1 MRIFQQSQD
10 REHLAHV
17 EEQGFVEA
25 CKEQFTERSLAA
37 TNAAKVKTLSA
48 LSYLPNAVS
57 AVTAGFFVLYLL
69 SGYSRTVAV
78 VLGALLLLIV
88 ITVEVGKRAL
98 ITGTAKDRYTIG
110 KVSPLAV
117 AALVVLFGASMA
129 ASYMGGK
136 ALVVETA
143 APPPRPHNAQID
155 SLNTLLQAEL
165 ATIDRLQRTTW
176 KGKVTSDAVKGINA
190 SKRVQSA
197 LVDRIQVLEAQDDA
211 AHGEA
216 LGKHTAKHLNF
227 GYILGVLAALA
238 DLFLL
243 GMLWAKWH
251 LQYQVAAVHAAGT
264 RKGEETGKIGDAALE
279 AIKAATRAAEDAA
292 LAATAATH
300 AAARPRI
307 DTYGHNPPHLNNAP
321 AEAPRI
327 GFTANRQAHTE
338 NRNTE
343 NRNTE
348 NRNTETVTVVERE
361 VIELT
366 DRVKNCAHCGQR
378 FRYFNSRA
386 KYCSDECRVGAWEQR
401 TGRAWKGGRS

>member
-48 LSYLPNAVS
+48 LSYLPNLLS
-57 AVTAGFFVLYLL
+57 AVTAGFFVVYLL
-69 SGYSRTVAV
+69 SGYSRTVAA
-78 VLGALLLLIV
+78 VLGVLLLLIV
-88 ITVEVGKRAL
+88 VTVEIGKRGL
-98 ITGTAKDRYTIG
+98 ITSTAKDRYTIG

-176 KGKVTSDAVKGINA
+176 RGKVTSDAVKGINA

-197 LVDRIQVLEAQDDA
+197 LVDRIQALEAQDDEQ
-211 AHGEA
+211 HSTLLE
-216 LGKHTAKHLNF
+216 KHTSKHVNF

-243 GMLWAKWH
+243 GMLWASWH
-251 LQYQVAAVHAAGT
+251 LRYQVAAVHASGT
-264 RKGEETGKIGDAALE
+264 RKGQNVVFQTPAGQNSAA
-279 AIKAATRAAEDAA
+279 
-292 LAATAATH
+292 
-300 AAARPRI
+300 
-307 DTYGHNPPHLNNAP
+307 HLNRVEVP
-321 AEAPRI
+321 AEAPKI
-327 GFTANRQAHTE
+327 GFTANRND
-338 NRNTE
+338 NRNTKIVNE
-343 NRNTE
+343 NRITE
-348 NRNTETVTVVERE
+348 GNRICEQ
-361 VIELT
+361 
-366 DRVKNCAHCGQR
+366 CGIAYTYRHKKQ
-378 FRYFNSRA
+378 
-386 KYCSDECRVGAWEQR
+386 KYCSEACRITAWQDR
-401 TGRAWKGGRS
+401 TGRTLNRAKT